1 VGDYATNAQL
11 KTRFENDAELAA
23 LTDNVSAG
31 IADEDVLTDV
41 IATAESEINSAL
53 AMRYL
58 TPVDVSLDTDLAALL
73 QTKTLDLAEVYL
85 HRRGEGASQ
94 IKLDQRDAVLE
105 WCEMMA
111 TGKRVLVGAITAAS
125 TVSRDPRAAWTDN
138 SRTQVSTSGRAFS
151 RETTEHL

>member
-11 KTRFENDAELAA
+11 ATRFENDAELAF

-31 IADEDVLTDV
+31 VADDDVLTDV
-41 IATAESEINSAL
+41 ISTAEAEINSAL

-58 TPVDVSLDTDLAALL
+58 TPVDVSLDADLAALL
-73 QTKTLDLAEVYL
+73 RTKTLDMAEVYL
-85 HRRGEGASQ
+85 HRRGEAASE
-94 IKLDQRDAVLE
+94 IKQDQLEQVRE

-151 RETTEHL
+151 RETTERL